1 MYWPGKEKTVSKLTY
16 KDKLPPADE
25 FQKALAEAMATTNP
39 VDDLLELANDLWEFE
54 QKYHISSADFYKKY
68 ESGSLNDELQHCTE
82 WAATYDFFVKTKRK
96 LEAALMRAA
105 VQPELLEPE
114 S

>member
-1 MYWPGKEKTVSKLTY
+1 
-16 KDKLPPADE
+16 LPLLVYENELPSLDE
-25 FQKALAEAMATTNP
+25 FQKALAQAMSATNP

-54 QKYHISSADFYKKY
+54 QKYRMSSVEFYEKY
-68 ESGSLNDELQHCTE
+68 QAGSLDDELQHCLE
-82 WAATYDFFVKTKRK
+82 WVATYDFFVKTKRK

-105 VQPELLEPE
+105 SQPELPEPA

>member
-1 MYWPGKEKTVSKLTY
+1 
-16 KDKLPPADE
+16 LPLLVYENELPSLDE
-25 FQKALAEAMATTNP
+25 FQKALAQAMSATNP

-54 QKYHISSADFYKKY
+54 QKYRMSSVEFYEKY
-68 ESGSLNDELQHCTE
+68 QAGSLDDELQHCLE
-82 WAATYDFFVKTKRK
+82 WVATYDFFVKTKRK

-105 VQPELLEPE
+105 IQPELPEPA